1 MVFYFTGTGN
11 SLYAAKTLDADCRSI
26 AQAIHEKQPYR
37 AERIGVVCP
46 VYGHEMPEIVKKFL
60 AEAEWETDYFYLVLT
75 YGRKHGGAVEL
86 AAQYLTEI
94 RKKADYIT
102 TLLMVDNFLP
112 NFDMNEQMAIDPDK
126 KVDEH
131 LAAIKRDITDKKE
144 WQQSVAEEDRAW
156 HRDFLQNRVH
166 LIQKKGVELYE
177 ITDNCIGCGICTRVC
192 PVGCIALEGQHAV
205 YKESGREKAE
215 KRGTAGRE
223 STEDTDSLPCQLC
236 MACVH
241 HCPKQAIRL
250 QVPEKN
256 PHARY
261 RNPHVRLTEIVDAN
275 NQGK

>member
-26 AQAIHEKQPYR
+26 ARAIHEKQSYR

-94 RKKADYIT
+94 GKKADYIT
-102 TLLMVDNFLP
+102 TLLMADNFLP
-112 NFDMNEQMAIDPDK
+112 GFDMNEQMAIDPDK
-126 KVDEH
+126 EVDAH
-131 LAAIKRDITDKKE
+131 LAAIKRDITDKKV
-144 WQQSVAEEDRAW
+144 WQQSVADEDRAW

-177 ITDNCIGCGICTRVC
+177 ITDSCIGCGICTRVC
-192 PVGCIALEGQHAV
+192 PVDCITLEGQHAV
-205 YKESGREKAE
+205 YKDPS
-215 KRGTAGRE
+215 
-223 STEDTDSLPCQLC
+223 TDSLPCQLC

-250 QVPEKN
+250 QIPEKN

-261 RNPHVRLTEIVDAN
+261 RNPHVRLTEIVEAN